1 MAFSRKQD
9 WIGVGR
15 WCKGQGAHGRGG
27 FILVGGQNL
36 KEAFALEAVLK
47 PFNVL
52 SQVVMNYKNC
62 QIVTWFHGIGDV
74 STDVTSSSS
83 TYRTGHSSQ
92 RMKLERRVFNN
103 GRTPG

>member
-1 MAFSRKQD
+1 MHTAVLAKGNKNGIPSKSSSFHGRNNRAVTLSRKQD

-15 WCKGQGAHGRGG
+15 GCKGQRAHGRGG

-52 SQVVMNYKNC
+52 
-62 QIVTWFHGIGDV
+62 IVIYAEIVRLSHG
-74 STDVTSSSS
+74 S
-83 TYRTGHSSQ
+83 
-92 RMKLERRVFNN
+92 ME
-103 GRTPG
+103 

>member
-1 MAFSRKQD
+1 MHTAVFSKGNKNGIPSKAPSFHGRNNRSMAFSRKQD

-52 SQVVMNYKNC
+52 
-62 QIVTWFHGIGDV
+62 IVIYAEIVRLSHG
-74 STDVTSSSS
+74 S
-83 TYRTGHSSQ
+83 
-92 RMKLERRVFNN
+92 ME
-103 GRTPG
+103 